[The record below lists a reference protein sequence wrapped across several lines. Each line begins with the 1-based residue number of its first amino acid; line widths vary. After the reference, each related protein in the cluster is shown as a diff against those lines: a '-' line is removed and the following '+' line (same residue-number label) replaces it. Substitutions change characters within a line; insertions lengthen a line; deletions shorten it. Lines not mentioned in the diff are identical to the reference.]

1 VRARESI
8 RFYRRIDSDW
18 LDAIAASVAAGDDEA
33 TMRAKLFKLL
43 DGVVAG
49 GQKRNSACQKT
60 LGVLSGVWF
69 RVIPEMTEARD
80 RAAVLLDAVD
90 PKQRIAIHWALML
103 GAFPFF
109 VDVAANSGRLL
120 ALQGDFSLSQL
131 TRRMRETWGERSTLD
146 RATQRVV
153 RSMVQWGVLVDA
165 ERRGNY
171 TNAPKRI
178 SVSGKLS
185 QLLLEAMLVDQDGE
199 AIPLG
204 QAIQAAAVF
213 PFEVEIAVSEIR
225 RSNRFEIFRQGLD
238 VDVVQLADK
247 GSS

>member
-1 VRARESI
+1 MRARENI
-8 RFYRRIDSDW
+8 RFYRRIDTEW

-60 LGVLSGVWF
+60 ISVLSGVWF
-69 RVIPEMTEARD
+69 RVVPEMTEARD
-80 RAAVLLDAVD
+80 HAAGLLDVVD
-90 PKQRIAIHWALML
+90 PRQRIAIHWALML

-146 RATQRVV
+146 RATQRVI

-165 ERRGNY
+165 ESKGNY
-171 TNAPKRI
+171 TSAPNRI
-178 SVSGKLS
+178 SVSGELS
-185 QLLLEAMLVDQDGE
+185 QLLLEGLLVDQDGE
-199 AIPLG
+199 VLPLN
-204 QAIQAAAVF
+204 QAIGAAALF
-213 PFEVEIAVSEIR
+213 PFEVQLAVSEIR
-225 RSNRFEIFRQGLD
+225 GSRRFEIFRQGLD
-238 VDVVQLADK
+238 VDVVRLAEK
-247 GSS
+247 GSD